1 MQLQDYISFL
11 EKTSYMEGILRACEA
26 SRDIFPLQAM
36 LTCPEMKELL
46 YKHFQFSSSEEFLDA
61 FTSPGDHFY
70 RKLDEIFA
78 GRKVLFHSRKQR
90 SEHTVPNTQVCYCL
104 RGQCFLYVNGS
115 EIRLKTGDV
124 CIIAPNVPTN
134 YCNLSEDTI
143 VIHVVLAAAFIS
155 ESLLPRLPR
164 EYTFYRFF
172 RAIIFEDTLL
182 SPYLL
187 ASGSPDRVEE
197 MSYMLAAAF
206 YHNTYKPTMWEE
218 IVNQFVLLFFSYLLS
233 GSDTFTA
240 LETPENI
247 SHNTLTQLQDYIT
260 HNCRNV
266 TLRQLA
272 DVFHFNQ
279 SYLSQYLKKN
289 TGENFT
295 DLLQKARITQA
306 EKLLSDTALS
316 VAEIADKVGYQNV
329 SYFYKVFE
337 KINHCSPTE
346 YRNRFLTSNQRVIG
360 RETI

>member
-1 MQLQDYISFL
+1 
-11 EKTSYMEGILRACEA
+11 
-26 SRDIFPLQAM
+26 
-36 LTCPEMKELL
+36 
-46 YKHFQFSSSEEFLDA
+46 
-61 FTSPGDHFY
+61 
-70 RKLDEIFA
+70 
-78 GRKVLFHSRKQR
+78 
-90 SEHTVPNTQVCYCL
+90 
-104 RGQCFLYVNGS
+104 
-115 EIRLKTGDV
+115 
-124 CIIAPNVPTN
+124 
-134 YCNLSEDTI
+134 
-143 VIHVVLAAAFIS
+143 
-155 ESLLPRLPR
+155 
-164 EYTFYRFF
+164 
-172 RAIIFEDTLL
+172 
-182 SPYLL
+182 
-187 ASGSPDRVEE
+187 
-197 MSYMLAAAF
+197 
-206 YHNTYKPTMWEE
+206 MWEE